1 VNGEDY
7 VSLSRMLGRNAAYIQ
22 QFIRRRT
29 PCKLDAEDRRTL
41 ARYLRIDE
49 AFTGRAARDRHCQA
63 AAAPGRRLCSHSPAG
78 RRRVRGPRMRKTRPL
93 VSSSSMP
100 GRCVLGDAGML
111 SMIEVSG
118 DSMEPPLGDGD
129 DILVDRG
136 DAAKR
141 VRNGIYV
148 LRFDDALNVK
158 RIAMNPERTAVYRLQ
173 RQCRLSVMARPR
185 PRADRH
191 YRARGLARATGTVS
205 RLLLRQR
212 LDLCQI
218 DTCHG
223 RL

>member
-1 VNGEDY
+1 
-7 VSLSRMLGRNAAYIQ
+7 
-22 QFIRRRT
+22 
-29 PCKLDAEDRRTL
+29 
-41 ARYLRIDE
+41 
-49 AFTGRAARDRHCQA
+49 
-63 AAAPGRRLCSHSPAG
+63 
-78 RRRVRGPRMRKTRPL
+78 
-93 VSSSSMP
+93 MP
-100 GRCVLGDAGML
+100 GGCALGDAGML

-118 DSMEPPLGDGD
+118 DSMEPTLGDGD
-129 DILVDRG
+129 DILVDRS

-148 LRFDDALNVK
+148 LRFDDALNVE
-158 RIAMNPERTAVYRLQ
+158 RIAMNPERTFVYRLQ

-191 YRARGLARATGTVS
+191 HRARGLARATGTVS